1 MIYKHYGELV
11 RPKNAARYWQLKPS
25 PPKEEKVVPIERTRG
40 ELKEFLR
47 TAQRV
52 KKKSRFLSMWSH
64 LLIEVPDHKKRLAA
78 TTLSRAYHE
87 DKPIELPLS

>member
-25 PPKEEKVVPIERTRG
+25 PPKEEKLVPIERTRE

-47 TAQRV
+47 TAQVAKMEPANCGTHYEHRQARE
-52 KKKSRFLSMWSH
+52 KGAHR
-64 LLIEVPDHKKRLAA
+64 
-78 TTLSRAYHE
+78 
-87 DKPIELPLS
+87 

>member
-25 PPKEEKVVPIERTRG
+25 PPKEEKVVPIERTLG

-64 LLIEVPDHKKRLAA
+64 HKKRLAA